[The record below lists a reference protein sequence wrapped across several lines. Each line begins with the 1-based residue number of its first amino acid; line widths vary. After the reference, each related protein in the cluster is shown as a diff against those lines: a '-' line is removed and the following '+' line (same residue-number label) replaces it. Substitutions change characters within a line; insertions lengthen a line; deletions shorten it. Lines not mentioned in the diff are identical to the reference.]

1 MKTNELINKLNSEL
15 NRVRSRNKALSER
28 VKFLEDEIKR
38 KDVEQRELRKKFENL
53 IDTFDL
59 ICVEE

>member
-15 NRVRSRNKALSER
+15 NRVRSRNKVLSEH